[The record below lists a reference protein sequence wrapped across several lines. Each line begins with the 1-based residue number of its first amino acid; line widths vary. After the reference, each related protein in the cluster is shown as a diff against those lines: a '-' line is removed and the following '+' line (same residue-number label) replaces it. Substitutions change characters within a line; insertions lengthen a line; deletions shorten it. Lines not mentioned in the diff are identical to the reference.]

1 MMMWGST
8 SLQQALQQA
17 SAASRGGPLSL
28 AARSSAIHHT
38 LASLCPSGW
47 PGTPTRPL
55 TSAAAGGSS
64 SGGSSSGSSDGGSSS
79 SSPVVDQMIDYVER
93 QCKGKHEQAVD
104 VLRSGLSRAG
114 DVGLDVARLHATL
127 AAVEAERCNWRDV
140 MSSAGKAAAALQ
152 PLLPG
157 SSSAP
162 APPPPPMLG
171 AAQGSAHGKALAALH
186 VLVQAGGL
194 AVRTSLLRGRD
205 EEALQWA
212 VELTGRC
219 SDQALQRAL
228 AVAGGGGRELL
239 SPQLLRHRAHV
250 ASGTRPGPAAGGAA
264 GCSRRGGCSGPP
276 AGCGRCR
283 FYGRRA
289 GHAAAAGSGS
299 GAQRGE

>member
-228 AVAGGGGRELL
+228 AVAGGGGPRAPLPPA
-239 SPQLLRHRAHV
+239 SP
-250 ASGTRPGPAAGGAA
+250 PP
-264 GCSRRGGCSGPP
+264 CSRRFGHTPWACSW
-276 AGCGRCR
+276 
-283 FYGRRA
+283 RR
-289 GHAAAAGSGS
+289 S
-299 GAQRGE
+299 RL